1 MDTDVCSQETSVC
14 DIWSRRVNSVT
25 RNNHDVISVSMRSNS
40 GASQKDPTGYAG
52 RHPGA
57 GPASTMPARISCR
70 LLLAGSAVTSH
81 RYTDHVMVIPC
92 HAVYASRPNIAD

>member
-52 RHPGA
+52 RHRGSRAGA
-57 GPASTMPARISCR
+57 RMEKAINFHSAAGALFVSDEAFTSSLRLEKGSISDNPAS
-70 LLLAGSAVTSH
+70 GK
-81 RYTDHVMVIPC
+81 
-92 HAVYASRPNIAD
+92 